1 MSVERRAAAA
11 FSPPVLDSSAPGFA
25 AQARALG
32 FPLPVGAVAFDLDG
46 TLLDTAEDL
55 ATAANAMLAELGHA
69 PLPTATVRDFV
80 GKGLVNLVRRSLAA
94 ASGSDPDAA
103 LMERATAACR
113 SHYRD
118 RLCVDT
124 RPFPGVVEGLNAL
137 RAAGFPMA
145 VVTNKPDEF
154 TGPLLERT
162 GLAAYFGLA
171 IGGDTLARKKP
182 DPLPLTHTARHF
194 GVAPA
199 RLLMVGDS
207 ANDAL
212 AARAAGA
219 PVFCVPYGYSEGADV
234 RALDCDAIVASLCD
248 VARLVTKAHP

>member
-1 MSVERRAAAA
+1 MMDQRAAHA
-11 FSPPVLDSSAPGFA
+11 PPLLDSGAPDFA
-25 AQARALG
+25 ARARALG
-32 FPLPVGAVAFDLDG
+32 YPLAAGAVAFDLDG

-55 ATAANAMLAELGHA
+55 ATAANLMLAELGHA
-69 PLPTATVRDFV
+69 PLPVATVRDFV

-94 ASGSDPDAA
+94 VTGAEPDPA

-113 SHYRD
+113 GHYREH
-118 RLCVDT
+118 LCVAT
-124 RPFPGVVEGLNAL
+124 RPYPGVIEALDSL
-137 RAAGFPMA
+137 RATGLPMA

-154 TGPLLERT
+154 TGPLLERA
-162 GLAAYFGLA
+162 GMADYFGLV

-194 GVAPA
+194 GVAPS
-199 RLLMVGDS
+199 RLVMVGDS

-212 AARAAGA
+212 AARAAGC
-219 PVFCVPYGYSEGADV
+219 PVFLVPYGYSEGADV

-248 VARLVTKAHP
+248 VPRLIHKAHP